1 MFEVAADVQDAME
14 AWLSMVFPEDIQ
26 KCEGVFGKLVV
37 EKVPV
42 VFELRTKMLW
52 SPPAG
57 HDQQDCTGS
66 QYHKWILC
74 SAYPELG
81 LNDELVEIVGSVTDI
96 SKQKWAEGL
105 QKKPMT
111 RSRANSI

>member
-1 MFEVAADVQDAME
+1 MFEVAADVEDAME

-52 SPPAG
+52 SPPA
-57 HDQQDCTGS
+57 DLEQSECEGS
-66 QYHKWILC
+66 QYQNW
-74 SAYPELG
+74 
-81 LNDELVEIVGSVTDI
+81 T
-96 SKQKWAEGL
+96 Q
-105 QKKPMT
+105 
-111 RSRANSI
+111 R